1 MSILENYEKM
11 ENTKSVKTNIEGVK
25 MTVHKLQYT
34 VSPGD
39 FWTSE
44 ARTAYI
50 IGEDFKAAEK
60 LIVEHMPK
68 GKNFTIDATGDSV
81 LDIHGITPE
90 MKKRLYRAL
99 QKEFDPTTKKI
110 LRKKNVRRG

>member
-1 MSILENYEKM
+1 MSILENYETNKS
-11 ENTKSVKTNIEGVK
+11 TKSVKTNVDGVK

-34 VSPGD
+34 VAPGD

-50 IGEDFKAAEK
+50 IGEDFKAAER

-90 MKKRLYRAL
+90 MKKRLYKLL
-99 QKEFDPTTKKI
+99 QKEFDPTTKKL
-110 LRKKNVRRG
+110 LRR